1 MLYKMKKKSRMKL
14 GEVLGVRGELY
25 STLLVYSNIKIK

>member
-1 MLYKMKKKSRMKL
+1 MKL
-14 GEVLGVRGELY
+14 GEALGVRGELY

>member
-25 STLLVYSNIKIK
+25 STLYI